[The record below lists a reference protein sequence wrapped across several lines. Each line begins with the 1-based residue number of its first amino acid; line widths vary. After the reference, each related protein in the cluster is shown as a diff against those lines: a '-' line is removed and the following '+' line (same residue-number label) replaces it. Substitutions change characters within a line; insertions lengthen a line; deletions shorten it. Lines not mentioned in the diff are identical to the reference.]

1 MAGTRRIPLADT
13 GSASLGDALLPVCV
27 LAGGLGTRLGR
38 LAQSAPK
45 ALVEVAGE
53 PFVFQQ
59 LRLLSDNGAS
69 RVVLCVGH
77 KGEMIEDAVGATRFG
92 LEVAYSYDSPGLDGT
107 LGAIRR
113 ALPLLGD
120 RFLVMY
126 GDTFLP
132 IDFRD
137 VQRVWL
143 KSGLPAVMTVL
154 RNDDMWGRS
163 NAVFRRGL
171 VVAYDKKTPSPE
183 MSWIDYGL
191 GGLSSESVAAAP
203 AHERDLSELYT
214 ELARK
219 GALLGYEAVERFHEI
234 GTPEALEETRSYFA
248 SGREHGTAAAGPTKP
263 TEPSSSAPWS
273 EELEQ
278 LHQESSRTHF
288 LDTWTRSA
296 MLARQ
301 RARA

>member
-1 MAGTRRIPLADT
+1 
-13 GSASLGDALLPVCV
+13 
-27 LAGGLGTRLGR
+27 
-38 LAQSAPK
+38 
-45 ALVEVAGE
+45 
-53 PFVFQQ
+53 
-59 LRLLSDNGAS
+59 
-69 RVVLCVGH
+69 
-77 KGEMIEDAVGATRFG
+77 MIEDAVGATRFG

-234 GTPEALEETRSYFA
+234 GTPEALEETRRLLRLGPRA
-248 SGREHGTAAAGPTKP
+248 RHG
-263 TEPSSSAPWS
+263 
-273 EELEQ
+273 
-278 LHQESSRTHF
+278 SSRPDKAH
-288 LDTWTRSA
+288 
-296 MLARQ
+296 
-301 RARA
+301 RAQLLGTLVRGAGAAPPGKQ